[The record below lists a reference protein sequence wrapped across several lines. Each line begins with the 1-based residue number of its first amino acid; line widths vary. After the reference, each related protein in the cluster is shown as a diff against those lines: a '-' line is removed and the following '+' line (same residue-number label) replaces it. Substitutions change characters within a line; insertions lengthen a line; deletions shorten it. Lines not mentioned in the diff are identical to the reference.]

1 MTREVLALPE
11 PARTLLRTAFETV
24 DNALLAIVP
33 QGHRWRLGGG
43 TLLAARWAHRRSTDI
58 DIFLP
63 GNSGITTLD
72 PRWNPQFAHAM
83 SAVGANRIEV
93 QTNSLKFSFPT
104 GRIEI
109 TQLDPTPNLPPEI
122 AVVDGREI
130 AVTGNGQILTGKLPG
145 RGARLP
151 ARDVFDVAV
160 ARHEDPSALRTAV
173 NFLDPALRT
182 EIIHVIRIGSNLYV
196 DAAPHAIIEPA
207 QRWAHLIRQGPD
219 EAIEA
224 IERSTYRTIDI
235 RYAGNTACIA
245 LTAEDGWYA
254 EETFATG
261 SELSEGLTRLGVE
274 RIMRRDH
281 LSVDDF
287 IRAADARLASAAG
300 DEHSGRD

>member
-1 MTREVLALPE
+1 M
-11 PARTLLRTAFETV
+11 
-24 DNALLAIVP
+24 
-33 QGHRWRLGGG
+33 
-43 TLLAARWAHRRSTDI
+43 LAARWAHRRSTDI

-72 PRWNPQFAHAM
+72 PRWNPEFAHAM

-93 QTNSLKFSFPT
+93 QTNSLKFAFPA

-130 AVTGNGQILTGKLPG
+130 AVYDNGQILTGKLYG

-160 ARHEDPSALRTAV
+160 ARREDPSALRTAV

-182 EIIHVIRIGSNLYV
+182 EIIHVVRIGSGLYA
-196 DAAPHAIIEPA
+196 DTAPHAIIDPA
-207 QRWAHLIRQGPD
+207 PRWAHLLRQGPE

-224 IERSTYRTIDI
+224 IGRSGYRTIDI
-235 RYAGNTACIA
+235 RYAGKTASLFA
-245 LTAEDGWYA
+245 TAEDGWHY
-254 EETFATG
+254 EETYESG
-261 SELSEGLTRLGVE
+261 SALAEGLTRLGLD
-274 RIMRRDH
+274 RIMRREH
-281 LSVDDF
+281 LSIDDF
-287 IRAADARLASAAG
+287 IRAADARLAPGGSRTG
-300 DEHSGRD
+300 